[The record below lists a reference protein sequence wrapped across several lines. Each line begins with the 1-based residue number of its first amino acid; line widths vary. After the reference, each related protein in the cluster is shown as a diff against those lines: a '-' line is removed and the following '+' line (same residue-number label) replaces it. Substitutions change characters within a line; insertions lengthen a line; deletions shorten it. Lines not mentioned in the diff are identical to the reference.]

1 VACGGFFQDACEKNI
16 ISPSSLLWF
25 NQRHIIIYVQG
36 SLVFNS
42 SFLAEQHF
50 KVWKKNRIDSP
61 SLQFT
66 PLNPHVGWFKWV
78 CLKGYNL
85 QFQRRIPSR
94 FPISVDFPFPR
105 PSANPRWEF
114 VEFQKTYMT
123 PTWNPWFWTCF
134 DLQQRFVTLDRGEAS
149 RFPAWGEN
157 RISKG
162 SCGCWYGIAAIASS
176 LLHSVSIS
184 KISKISSWFYSC
196 VWIIIA
202 YLGPLDTL

>member
-1 VACGGFFQDACEKNI
+1 MACGGFFQDACEKNI

-94 FPISVDFPFPR
+94 FPISGGFPISQTFSQSKMRIRWISENLHDTDLKPMVLDMFW
-105 PSANPRWEF
+105 PSTAVR
-114 VEFQKTYMT
+114 
-123 PTWNPWFWTCF
+123 
-134 DLQQRFVTLDRGEAS
+134 DLGSWRGFTLS
-149 RFPAWGEN
+149 RLGWKPNLQGIMWML
-157 RISKG
+157 I
-162 SCGCWYGIAAIASS
+162 WYSR
-176 LLHSVSIS
+176 
-184 KISKISSWFYSC
+184 YSQ
-196 VWIIIA
+196 
-202 YLGPLDTL
+202 